1 MISIQEQIRHQRKK
15 IKDYEIALKRA
26 REHCSS
32 DIRESTIAQIQNRA
46 IFEEAILK
54 TLMSLYSG
62 NQINFVNGEK
72 TND

>member
-15 IKDYEIALKRA
+15 VKEIETAIKRTKQYCPLDVQAA
-26 REHCSS
+26 
-32 DIRESTIAQIQNRA
+32 TIAQIQNRA

-72 TND
+72 NQ